1 VTPDA
6 GQAEPQD
13 PQDPDE
19 ELPPDALTD
28 GGGPISVRAAREA
41 RMTPSEAV
49 RDMRIT
55 LPARGNRTL
64 RELVDRCNRDVS
76 LKALWHAANVNAVTR
91 LQINDHS
98 WVHIQIVTNIGLK
111 LLRELR
117 RTGVESGMVTDYG
130 MRREDGEVVVV
141 LGCLMHCLGMAV
153 HRNGHEEM
161 SLFLAADRLPRLLDG
176 LYDEPERTIVQAE
189 VLQTI
194 ISHRSDGQPLS
205 VEAGIVR
212 VADALDMAKGRS
224 RIPFEAGRVSIHSL
238 SAAAI
243 EEVRITHGDGRVA
256 IDIEMNNSSGL
267 YQVDNLLRSKL
278 RDSGLEGYIE
288 VRATIEG
295 ETEKRLL
302 PSFRL

>member
-1 VTPDA
+1 MTEDGDAAEAPD
-6 GQAEPQD
+6 Q
-13 PQDPDE
+13 E
-19 ELPPDALTD
+19 ELPQDALPEE
-28 GGGPISVRAAREA
+28 GKPVSPRAERGA

-64 RELVDRCNRDVS
+64 RELVDRVNRDPS

-117 RTGVESGMVTDYG
+117 RADVEPGMVSDYG
-130 MRREDGEVVVV
+130 MRQEDAEVVVV
-141 LGCLMHCLGMAV
+141 LGCLTHCLGMAI
-153 HRNGHEEM
+153 HRTGHEEM
-161 SLFLAADRLPRLLDG
+161 SLFLAADRLPKLLEG

-194 ISHRSDGQPLS
+194 ICHRSDGQPLS

-243 EEVRITHGDGRVA
+243 EEVRITHGEGRVL
-256 IDIEMNNSSGL
+256 IDIEMNNSAGL

-278 RDSGLEGYIE
+278 RGSGLENYID
-288 VRATIEG
+288 VQATLEG
-295 ETEKRLL
+295 QTENRLL
-302 PSFRL
+302 PSYRL

>member
-1 VTPDA
+1 MEAESQAPEPEQLPAGSEPAPGTPV
-6 GQAEPQD
+6 
-13 PQDPDE
+13 
-19 ELPPDALTD
+19 
-28 GGGPISVRAAREA
+28 SVRAERGA
-41 RMTPSEAV
+41 RMTPAEAV
-49 RDMRIT
+49 RDMRIN
-55 LPARGNRTL
+55 LPARGNRKL
-64 RELVDRCNRDVS
+64 RDLIERVNRDES

-117 RTGVESGMVTDYG
+117 RAGVEPGMVTAYG
-130 MRREDGEVVVV
+130 MRQEDAEVVVA
-141 LGCLMHCLGMAV
+141 LGCLTHCLGMAI
-153 HRNGHEEM
+153 HRSNHEDM
-161 SLFLAADRLPRLLDG
+161 SLFLAADRMPRLLQD
-176 LYDEPERTIVQAE
+176 LYEEPDRTIVQAE

-243 EEVRITHGDGRVA
+243 EEVRIKGTDGHVK
-256 IDIEMNNSSGL
+256 IEIEMNNSAGL

-278 RDSGLEGYIE
+278 RGSGLEDRIE
-288 VRATIEG
+288 VEATISG
-295 ETEKRLL
+295 ESEKRLL
-302 PSFRL
+302 PPFRL